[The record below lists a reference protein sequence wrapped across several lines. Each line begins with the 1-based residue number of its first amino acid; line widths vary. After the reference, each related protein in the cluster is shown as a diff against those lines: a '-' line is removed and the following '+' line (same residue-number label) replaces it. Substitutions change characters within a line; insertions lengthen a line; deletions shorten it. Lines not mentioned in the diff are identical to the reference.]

1 MSDTESSGPAIAGRT
16 MARWAS
22 FIVLIGSILVIG
34 LLFFRIIS
42 AFFVPLFL
50 AALLVVIFRPVHRWV
65 LGRCKQRARLA
76 AGISTAAIFLIVLL
90 PTGLIFTYGILQGI
104 ELLSS
109 LHVDDLPDRVV
120 KTRRILGLE
129 MPQPEAIHRTDGL
142 FQEAIDTIKD
152 GRSADPTA
160 ADDLIWM
167 VDGITTGLDEKTT
180 RHAHNKLIDTK
191 TALEAAI
198 SHRAERFEFD
208 KQMQSAFNHYQ
219 EFRSEY
225 LGGPLNRL
233 FLEMANPTKAKRREL
248 QEAGVTWVRNHVLPI
263 GGATASLLARLV
275 IGICITA
282 ISLYF
287 FLVDGPAMIATA
299 MRLSPLEDTHEKE
312 LLSEFE
318 SVSRA
323 VVVATLAS
331 ALAQAV
337 CAGVGFAIVGL
348 DHILLLTMLTAVF
361 AMIPF
366 VGAAAIWLPSS
377 LWLFFYADRPVAAIL
392 LACYGA
398 LIVSMIDNLIKPL
411 VLHGQ
416 SRLHPLLALLSVL
429 GGVQALGPIGILVGP
444 MIVVFLQTLL
454 KILRRELRSTTT

>member
-16 MARWAS
+16 MASWAS

-152 GRSADPTA
+152 GRSANPTA

-219 EFRSEY
+219 EFLLRDGQSNKGQTPRTPGSWRHVGAKSC
-225 LGGPLNRL
+225 LADWWSNRL
-233 FLEMANPTKAKRREL
+233 S
-248 QEAGVTWVRNHVLPI
+248 AGETGYWHMHHRH
-263 GGATASLLARLV
+263 
-275 IGICITA
+275 
-282 ISLYF
+282 F
-287 FLVDGPAMIATA
+287 
-299 MRLSPLEDTHEKE
+299 
-312 LLSEFE
+312 
-318 SVSRA
+318 
-323 VVVATLAS
+323 
-331 ALAQAV
+331 
-337 CAGVGFAIVGL
+337 
-348 DHILLLTMLTAVF
+348 
-361 AMIPF
+361 
-366 VGAAAIWLPSS
+366 
-377 LWLFFYADRPVAAIL
+377 
-392 LACYGA
+392 
-398 LIVSMIDNLIKPL
+398 
-411 VLHGQ
+411 
-416 SRLHPLLALLSVL
+416 ALLFP
-429 GGVQALGPIGILVGP
+429 G
-444 MIVVFLQTLL
+444 
-454 KILRRELRSTTT
+454 RRPGNDRDGHASIPARGHARKRAII